1 LGAVLL
7 FPRDFQI
14 NGPIRKIQAGLNA
27 NTQNPDIPTGNVFS
41 NVGHTFENLGTSVD
55 YYYDANDPLQNPNVG
70 QGSLGINEEDLVSPN
85 LDCGEQEPCDPCPKA
100 IVDEWKED
108 FYENQAEWTIKK
120 ALLPTLTNQVAI
132 EQTKSAI
139 HKLRLAMNRDGGR
152 VLRNLEQDTVSI
164 QVDSIL
170 HWLALLQTY
179 QTDLQL
185 AKHHFFTGNSA
196 EFVQTWHR
204 LETEHDLT
212 GEQEAELNRLGEV
225 FDMLE
230 NELSQGFTLNNL
242 PESSIENL
250 ILKTQICDEAAFLSE
265 ILLWRNGI
273 RVETNCSGNGERSK
287 PNGHIIA
294 ETVTPIQL
302 LPNPVD
308 NLLTIKFEESSTGN
322 LQITNQYGRIIY
334 TSDIFAQNEALII
347 NTAAYSSGIY
357 FVVFRIDGVL
367 PQFCKFIVKH

>member
-1 LGAVLL
+1 
-7 FPRDFQI
+7 
-14 NGPIRKIQAGLNA
+14 
-27 NTQNPDIPTGNVFS
+27 
-41 NVGHTFENLGTSVD
+41 
-55 YYYDANDPLQNPNVG
+55 
-70 QGSLGINEEDLVSPN
+70 
-85 LDCGEQEPCDPCPKA
+85 
-100 IVDEWKED
+100 
-108 FYENQAEWTIKK
+108 
-120 ALLPTLTNQVAI
+120 
-132 EQTKSAI
+132 
-139 HKLRLAMNRDGGR
+139 MNRDGGR

-185 AKHHFFTGNSA
+185 AKHHFFTGNNA

-273 RVETNCSGNGERSK
+273 RVETNCSGSGERSK

-357 FVVFRIDGVL
+357 FVVFRIDGGL